1 MWEMTR
7 EIIRKIGKNNETQEK
22 SCHECIVPFGH
33 TLFYMSALSS
43 IHMDE
48 CNAPF
53 GDTQFLLSILNKPRH
68 KCNTP
73 FGDPNVCVNHMLI
86 NQPKDRWWM
95 TKEVPICCQLPSTQE
110 YPTMWLLKILTFT
123 LVWKASTC
131 CWLTITYGT
140 ELGRQSFSWS

>member
-73 FGDPNVCVNHMLI
+73 FGDPNVCVNHVLI
-86 NQPKDRWWM
+86 NQPKD
-95 TKEVPICCQLPSTQE
+95 TVKNVGSKPVEN
-110 YPTMWLLKILTFT
+110 
-123 LVWKASTC
+123 A
-131 CWLTITYGT
+131 T
-140 ELGRQSFSWS
+140 EKTVRHNGSKSYR